1 MDFEFTNEELQVR
14 NKVAELFDEAALA
27 EIETMETA
35 DPAGLKELTLRYL
48 AKLAE
53 AGYLGLGLGPDGLKD
68 EMALAAAQE
77 VFSEAAGSLFLAVE
91 TSTRLAGGLMAGWA
105 SDQQKSEYLEPL
117 LKGERIAAISVAE
130 PGGNEPQEGW
140 ITKARLDG
148 GQYILNGIK
157 GPTTNASIADFLIVA
172 SDVDGKLAFFL
183 LHPGDDGLTIGERVS
198 TLGYNGLAVADIRLD
213 NVKVPESRV
222 IGPLEN
228 TDALKFLLTAQDMV
242 LALAGLGLM
251 KRTHQAASDYAHQH
265 HRGNKPIF
273 AHQEVRFK
281 LADTFTLY
289 QTSQLLC
296 YRAAWFLASGD
307 READVLVNCAK
318 VFCAE
323 AVEKISSLA
332 MNVWAGQ
339 GYLAGNPVERGYRES
354 KYIGLAGTTTEVS
367 RMAIADDVL
376 KRHPV

>member
-1 MDFEFTNEELQVR
+1 MEFEFTDTELQVR
-14 NKVAELFDEAALA
+14 NKVAELFDEAART

-35 DPAGLKELTLRYL
+35 DSAGLKDLTLRYI
-48 AKLAE
+48 AKLAVP
-53 AGYLGLGLGPDGLKD
+53 GYLALGLGPDGLKD

-77 VFSEAAGSLFLAVE
+77 VFSEAAGSLFLSVE
-91 TSTRLAGGLMAGWA
+91 TSTRLAGGLLAGWA
-105 SDQQKSEYLEPL
+105 SDAQKKEYLEPL

-130 PGGNEPQEGW
+130 PGGDEPSDGW
-140 ITKARLDG
+140 KTTARLDN
-148 GQYILNGIK
+148 GQYILSGIK
-157 GPTTNASIADFLIVA
+157 GPATNAPMADFLIVA
-172 SDVDGKLAFFL
+172 GGVDGKLAFFV
-183 LHPGDDGLTIGERVS
+183 LHPGDDGLAIGDRVA
-198 TLGYNGLAVADIRLD
+198 TLGYNGLTVADIRLD

-222 IGPLEN
+222 IGPLDN
-228 TDALKFLLTAQDMV
+228 TDALKFLMTAQDMILS
-242 LALAGLGLM
+242 LAALGLM
-251 KRTHQAASDYAHQH
+251 KRTHQAASNYAHQH
-265 HRGNKPIF
+265 HRGSKPIF

-281 LADTFTLY
+281 LADTYTLY
-289 QTSQLLC
+289 QTSQWLC

-323 AVEKISSLA
+323 AVEKVSSLA

-339 GYLAGNPVERGYRES
+339 GYLSGNPVEQAYRES